1 MATADKLITVAENVP
16 KVYHAGQLNVIE
28 NTSTLK
34 KSASGSAFLLDD
46 ISPVTHEMGVKVRG
60 KNLVDDTKKLFTGG
74 NIFFGFTQ
82 SSGIIPIKLSKGTY
96 TFSVVTTDGT
106 TTNLYIKNSDN
117 TKILFTAYS
126 ENKLTFTL
134 SETQDILLSVYKSEY
149 TSTDDVVTAQLE
161 LGTTPTAYTPYV
173 PDLTAIKVKRCG
185 KNLLNQSTT
194 ELGTLK
200 QGYDPTN
207 IRDLEDNTWYAALT
221 LSGYYDPAHR
231 MPEYALNGESI
242 KVKTGSQSSGAY
254 YGLSKSLQCNPSTT
268 YTLSYNMENGLTKNA
283 SGIGFYDADKKH
295 ISFAYCDSGSSFT
308 TPSNCYWI
316 IVCFHGNA
324 EDTYATYSDIQL
336 ELGTTATDYEPYKEY
351 AEYTPTADG
360 TVEGVTSLYPSTTL
374 TTDTNGVMIDC
385 EYYKDIDVN
394 DIIERT
400 VTAYTNPKIKT
411 VGYAAFQNCKVLASV
426 NLPNATYI
434 DGAGFM
440 NCELLKFVNIPNVT
454 NINGAAFQ
462 NCNALTSINLP
473 AVTTMSSAVF
483 YNCTSL
489 ITVDFSA
496 ITNFTGGVFANCK
509 ALKTVIIRNNT
520 MCTLGTTSAFS
531 NCTLI
536 NGTGGYIY
544 VPSSLIDTYKT
555 ATNWVTYASKF
566 RALEDYTVDGTTT
579 GALDESKV
587 SA

>member
-1 MATADKLITVAENVP
+1 MPTADKLITVAENVP

-34 KSASGSAFLLDD
+34 KSVSGSALLINDV
-46 ISPVTHEMGVKVRG
+46 SPVTHDMSVKVRS
-60 KNLVDDTKKLFTGG
+60 KNLIPYPYTNTTKTDY
-74 NIFFGFTQ
+74 
-82 SSGIIPIKLSKGTY
+82 GI
-96 TFSVVTTDGT
+96 
-106 TTNLYIKNSDN
+106 
-117 TKILFTAYS
+117 
-126 ENKLTFTL
+126 TFTVNDDRSITISGKAEGEAYFYL
-134 SETQDILLSVYKSEY
+134 CVVDFGSEHMWNEAANSNGYYVSGCTHFFYNKNNKV
-149 TSTDDVVTAQLE
+149 STIVIPSGTDYSTNPITVKPQIE
-161 LGTTPTAYTPYV
+161 LGTTATDYTPYV
-173 PDLTAIKVKRCG
+173 PDLTAVKVTRQG
-185 KNLLNQSTT
+185 KNLFS
-194 ELGTLK
+194 
-200 QGYDPTN
+200 
-207 IRDLEDNTWYAALT
+207 
-221 LSGYYDPAHR
+221 
-231 MPEYALNGESI
+231 
-242 KVKTGSQSSGAY
+242 
-254 YGLSKSLQCNPSTT
+254 
-268 YTLSYNMENGLTKNA
+268 GLTKGIGIDLTTIDEIVNSNYSATDYIPVDFNANTYYYISGLPSTISNCVFAYNANKEFLGRTGGNPLAERKLSNNSFA
-283 SGIGFYDADKKH
+283 SGTPQGEGDIAYLRVTCFKISTSAGTVDDIDDAK
-295 ISFAYCDSGSSFT
+295 
-308 TPSNCYWI
+308 
-316 IVCFHGNA
+316 
-324 EDTYATYSDIQL
+324 IQL
-336 ELGTTATDYEPYKEY
+336 EIGSIATDYKPYNS
-351 AEYTPTADG
+351 ATFTPTADG
-360 TVEGVTSLYPSTTL
+360 VVNGVTSLYPNTTL
-374 TTDTNGVMIDC
+374 TTDTDGVIIDC

-394 DIIERT
+394 DIIERK

-411 VGYAAFQNCKVLASV
+411 VGYSAFQNCKVLASV
-426 NLPNATYI
+426 NLPNVTYI

-473 AVTTMSSAVF
+473 SVTTMSSAVF

-509 ALKTVIIRNNT
+509 ALKTVVIRNNT